1 MRIRFPA
8 SPGFFYKKIYVLAV
22 YDNVN
27 VVY

>member
-1 MRIRFPA
+1 MRIKFRLRRA
-8 SPGFFYKKIYVLAV
+8 FFYKKIYVLAV